1 MKRLLIFA
9 ALVLGLASCQ
19 REPEGLDINVGGAVD
34 TEITV
39 SLPDMSTRAGGSN
52 SATSDIDDI
61 LADDAY
67 TMRYM
72 LQVFYGDKPSELY
85 VRYSDNQSVSFPV
98 RLVPGEGRNYNFV
111 VWADI
116 VAESANLEDD
126 VKCADLHYEIGAD
139 LREISV
145 IDNKWVAMDETRD
158 AFTAVKLVENYNG
171 SQVINIDL
179 YRPFAKL
186 RVITTDMVELTKH
199 GITPTKATVTYKTKH
214 RVAYNALTGEA
225 AAASAT
231 KEHSYT
237 IAAYGDNNSSN
248 CVLLTDYFFAEE
260 SDLVKFDIVV
270 KDQNDKEIVTRSF
283 NTDINVKPNYL
294 TTLRG
299 NILTNGTDVNV
310 TVKPD
315 MGGENE
321 WPNTPAGELAKA
333 AMLGGEVTLT
343 EDVVLEESLNVTS
356 NMVIN
361 LNGHTITGPSEA
373 RDANGNRIHT
383 IVNNGDLTV
392 NGGTIESVAENG
404 GSAICNNAGANL
416 TINNVEI
423 NGAPLVDGG
432 WPSYGINNYGTMTIN
447 GAKVNTYHGGIA
459 TGGNGIAVIEDAT
472 VDVGLN
478 TQTKQTSWALYVFDN
493 GQMTVNGGTFK
504 NTKNENGQVYGGG
517 YICAISTSKTIINGG
532 TFDKTEGDNNGTGLY
547 YQCKN
552 LEIKGGVF
560 DTNPSAYVADGYYVN
575 VVDGKYEVNDFI
587 LTADTAGLQA
597 ALDAAT
603 DGTTIHLTAGV
614 NYGVVYMG
622 RPTKSNNTTMIC
634 NTHNFETTD
643 EAAFAAHLNDGAYH
657 TTPKYITTLKN
668 LTIVGAQGA
677 TIAGLLATSGHT
689 YGDNIHDYV
698 LGVDKSGSVYYHT
711 LHMENIKF
719 SNVAFTGKID
729 INTSDAE
736 STYNGITFE
745 DCTFTTGGTAS
756 DNGAAIRYYN
766 EANNGKVKN
775 ITVKNCKFNNCNQGV
790 YVHHVNGITA
800 IDNEF
805 NTTGHNAIAM
815 QGHDGEVDLKAVVIK
830 NNTFENIGDRI
841 IRFNNVGA
849 DSQITIQYN
858 TATNSGDDAGE
869 VIKATSIAAGV
880 TTDICFNNWGGGVV
894 VNPELKDYKQM
905 ITPSDLATIA
915 IESNTEYYLN
925 GDFANSNVSLV
936 MAVGVENVIFDG
948 TNATNI
954 NELIITQNGSL
965 IDNANTPIGERS
977 GMVTVQ
983 NFNVLS
989 QINVFAC
996 KTTVVVEKNSAEA
1009 LMIYAGNCNVKV
1021 LNNTIDAN
1029 FESHPTYRDANRTWN
1044 PNDYGIALNIFDY
1057 NLWLDGNTVTD
1068 AVGHAIGING
1078 WEGTIDNGD
1087 ENKIESFKNN
1097 NITVNSTAKT
1107 KRAAFKVWDD
1117 ETYASNDDDTNAV
1130 NPTAQAFI
1138 NAVLADGSNTFN
1150 IISGYDHT
1158 IFSFYNVNTNN

>member
-19 REPEGLDINVGGAVD
+19 REPEGLDINVGG
-34 TEITV
+34 EQETV
-39 SLPDMSTRAGGSN
+39 VTVNLPQMSTRAGGTDSATTDIEAIL
-52 SATSDIDDI
+52 ATSD
-61 LADDAY
+61 Y

-72 LQVFYGDKPSELY
+72 LQVFYGDKPSALY
-85 VRYSDNQSVSFPV
+85 VRYSDDQSVSFPV

-126 VKCADLHYEIGAD
+126 VKCDDLHYAIGAD

-171 SQVINIDL
+171 SQVINIPL

-186 RVITTDMVELTKH
+186 RVITTDMVELTNH
-199 GITPTKATVTYKTKH
+199 GITPTKATVTYRTEH

-225 AAASAT
+225 ADASAT

-237 IAAYGDNNSSN
+237 IATYGDNNSSN

-260 SDLVKFDIVV
+260 SDLVKFDILV

-310 TVKPD
+310 TVNPD

-392 NGGTIESVAENG
+392 NGGIIKSVAENG
-404 GSAICNNAGANL
+404 GSAIYNSGSLKLNDTKIEGAPSDMANGQYASYAVNSAGAGSKL
-416 TINNVEI
+416 IVNNVEI
-423 NGAPLVDGG
+423 SGRGTIGATNG
-432 WPSYGINNYGTMTIN
+432 T
-447 GAKVNTYHGGIA
+447 KV
-459 TGGNGIAVIEDAT
+459 E
-472 VDVGLN
+472 
-478 TQTKQTSWALYVFDN
+478 
-493 GQMTVNGGTFK
+493 
-504 NTKNENGQVYGGG
+504 
-517 YICAISTSKTIINGG
+517 INGG
-532 TFDKTEGDNNGTGLY
+532 TYHTPVVAWGHAIYADGEGTEIVVNGGKFTEGYAYDASSYTYQILSDHKAKVIVKDGDFSEPWDGGNTGRDLCTLNEGTIEIYGGSF
-547 YQCKN
+547 N
-552 LEIKGGVF
+552 L
-560 DTNPSAYVADGYYVN
+560 DPSEYVADGYYVN

-634 NTHNFETTD
+634 DTHSFETTD

-756 DNGAAIRYYN
+756 SNGAAIRYYN

-805 NTTGHNAIAM
+805 DTTEHNAIAM
-815 QGHDGEVDLKAVVIK
+815 QGHDGEVNLKAVVIK
-830 NNTFENIGDRI
+830 NNTFNNIGDRI

-858 TATNSGDDAGE
+858 TATNSGDDADE

-905 ITPSDLATIA
+905 VTPSDLATIA
-915 IESNTEYYLN
+915 IESNTVYYLN

-965 IDNANTPIGERS
+965 INNATTPIGERS

-1009 LMIYAGNCNVKV
+1009 LMIYAGNCDVKV

-1029 FESHPTYRDANRTWN
+1029 FESHPTYQNANTTWN
-1044 PNDYGIALNIFDY
+1044 TNNYGIALNIFDY

-1068 AVGHAIGING
+1068 ATGHAIGING

-1117 ETYASNDDDTNAV
+1117 ETYASNDDDTNVV

-1150 IISGYDHT
+1150 IIDGYDHT